1 MEREAIF
8 SSIIKKNSSSKL
20 FYNPNFAIIRK
31 SIILCKSLLLKSLSN
46 EGFIM
51 MNHIPQGKYKA
62 YPQINLPDRIWPTKT
77 ITKAPYWCS
86 VDLRDGNQ
94 ALINPMS
101 MDKKLELF
109 RLLLK
114 LGFKEIE
121 VGFPSASKVEFDF
134 LRHLVDNNLIPDD
147 VTVQVLVQAREHL
160 IAKTFEAL
168 NGVKKATVHLYNS
181 TSIAQRK
188 IVFGKSKKEIIA
200 LALEGIDLIKRYEKK
215 HNGEIFLEYSPES
228 FTGTELEFAAE
239 ICNKVTTQWGIS
251 ASRKVIINL
260 PSTVEMATPNIY
272 ADQIE
277 WMSRHLDSRENIIIS
292 THTHNDRGTSVAATE
307 LALLAGADRVEGTL
321 LSNGE
326 RTGNVDIITLAL
338 NMTTQGINSK
348 LDFSKIDEVLD
359 IVERATEIE
368 THVRHPYVGKLVYT
382 AFSGSHQDAI
392 NKGLAYQKAKE
403 DTFWEVPYLP
413 IDPADVG
420 RSYESIIRINSQS
433 GKGGVA
439 YILEK
444 EFGYQLPKA
453 MHPEVGKLIQAVTDV
468 EGRVLSSNEIVTI
481 FEKTYFEMNG
491 HLSLIDFSVSSDNKV
506 STCSLTYIHN
516 GKEIQAQG
524 QGNGPIDACKNA
536 LVQEYKNSFT
546 ISSYSEHSCG
556 EQSSATAIAYIEIE
570 TATTISCF
578 GVGKDSDIT
587 IASIKAMFC
596 ALNKAFT
603 N

>member
-1 MEREAIF
+1 MHNVTA
-8 SSIIKKNSSSKL
+8 
-20 FYNPNFAIIRK
+20 
-31 SIILCKSLLLKSLSN
+31 
-46 EGFIM
+46 
-51 MNHIPQGKYKA
+51 GKYRP
-62 YPQINLPDRIWPTKT
+62 YPTIDLPNRVWPTKI
-77 ITKAPYWCS
+77 ITEAPAWCS

-94 ALINPMS
+94 ALINPMD

-109 RLLLK
+109 TLLLK

-134 LRHLVDNNLIPDD
+134 LRRLVDDKLIPDD

-168 NGVKKATVHLYNS
+168 KGVKKATVHLYNS

-188 IVFGKSKKEIIA
+188 IVFRKTKEEITA
-200 LALEGIDLIKRYEKK
+200 LALEGVALVKKYEQE
-215 HNGEIFLEYSPES
+215 HDGEIFLEYSPES
-228 FTGTELEFAAE
+228 FTGTELEFAAD
-239 ICNKVTTQWGIS
+239 ISNAVTKAWGIS
-251 ASRKVIINL
+251 DTRKVIINL
-260 PSTVEMATPNIY
+260 PATVEMATPNIY

-277 WMSRHLDSRENIIIS
+277 WMARHLENRKNVIIS

-338 NMTTQGINSK
+338 NMTTQGIDSK
-348 LDFSKIDEVLD
+348 LDFSDINEVLD
-359 IVERATEIE
+359 VVERCTEMK
-368 THVRHPYVGKLVYT
+368 THARHPYVGELVYT

-392 NKGLAYQKAKE
+392 NKGLAYQKSKE
-403 DTFWEVPYLP
+403 DPFWEVPYLP

-444 EFGYQLPKA
+444 NYGYQLPKA
-453 MHPEVGKLIQAVTDV
+453 MHPEIGKIVQAVTDV
-468 EGRVLSSNEIVTI
+468 KGKVLDAEEILEIFKDTYFKIEEHISFVHVSLSSKDGISNCT
-481 FEKTYFEMNG
+481 
-491 HLSLIDFSVSSDNKV
+491 
-506 STCSLTYIHN
+506 LTYKYKNREITAN
-516 GKEIQAQG
+516 GE
-524 QGNGPIDACKNA
+524 GNGPIDACKNA
-536 LVQEYKNSFT
+536 LMKDYEHEFAIN
-546 ISSYSEHSCG
+546 SYSEHSCG
-556 EQSSATAIAYIEIE
+556 DTSEAKAVAYIELQ
-570 TATTISCF
+570 TSDTLSCF
-578 GVGKDSDIT
+578 GVGADNNIAT
-587 IASIKAMFC
+587 ASIKAMFC
-596 ALNKAFT
+596 ALNRAF